1 MGNGTEE
8 KIPVEEMV
16 GIKFGRLTVLRT
28 ERTKGKPPI
37 AFCQCDC
44 GRAHSARAYHLR
56 DGKIQSCGCLN
67 NESKAERTL
76 KDLTGKRFGRLVV
89 ASRDKSR
96 RTESG
101 QIKTYWLCRCDC
113 GAEKTVAA
121 SSLQAGAIQS
131 CGCLHR
137 DITKELFTENLIG
150 RKFNRLLVIERGSSN
165 TRVKWLCRCD
175 CGETV
180 VVAAMLLKAGTT
192 KSCGCYMREAIIRA
206 NSRPLEKGY
215 RSGLLEVVR
224 PLTRDEKAE
233 VAKGP
238 NDRSIYYLCACDCG
252 NEKRISAGLL
262 RGKTA
267 QISCGCLVNVGGDS
281 FARFEQEPDRAAS
294 KCYFYIAETI
304 FQDCIK
310 LGIAKDPDARA
321 RDSRGVYA
329 GWRLRIPMRRDMAW
343 VIENLLLSE
352 TKKHFRKPSQMEEGW
367 AGWTELRRDAHPIEW
382 YINMIK
388 KFQSEYNIKGF
399 KMVCIENL
407 LAV

>member
-8 KIPVEEMV
+8 KIPGEEMV

-56 DGKIQSCGCLN
+56 DGKIQSCGCFN
-67 NESKAERTL
+67 NECRVDRTL
-76 KDLTGKRFGRLVV
+76 KDLTGERFGRLVV
-89 ASRDKSR
+89 DRRAESRVT
-96 RTESG
+96 RTG
-101 QIKTYWLCRCDC
+101 QRKTYWRCICDC
-113 GAEKTVAA
+113 GAQKIVLA
-121 SSLQAGAIQS
+121 SGLQTGKIQS
-131 CGCLHR
+131 CGCLH
-137 DITKELFTENLIG
+137 KEIVREIFVEDLVG
-150 RKFNRLLVIERGSSN
+150 RKFGRLVVLERAPS
-165 TRVKWLCRCD
+165 TTKVRWLCKCD
-175 CGETV
+175 CGEIV
-180 VVAAMLLKAGTT
+180 IVKAHLLKHGHT
-192 KSCGCYMREAIIRA
+192 KSCGCYKREATIRA

-224 PLTRDEKAE
+224 PLTRDEKAA

-238 NDRSIYYLCACDCG
+238 SDRSIYYLCACDCG

-321 RDSRGVYA
+321 RDSRGVYT

-343 VIENLLLSE
+343 LIENLLLSE
-352 TKKHFRKPSQMEEGW
+352 TKKHFRRPSQMEEGW
-367 AGWTELRRDAHPIEW
+367 GGWTELRRDAHPIEW
-382 YINMIK
+382 YIKMIK
-388 KFQSEYNIKGF
+388 KFQREYNTKGF